1 MRFDNVFDFAY
12 HRQTGLQ
19 KQFCPFFTG
28 KDEAIA
34 YAEEQAVNEVCRY
47 NEQLT
52 VFVGSSVEDRNI
64 TIVKGVKGVYCVIPC
79 SGALEVMYEVV
90 CGKVGKNVYN
100 RYNLNAGETK
110 PLKSLL
116 YSNNGILMFRGE
128 CVDEK
133 QLDMMDG
140 IDVEREG
147 YIYDSVKRGYKPH
160 EYVLQDRSRVYG
172 KYKVYLPV
180 VGQEPLHHVIYS
192 AFANVSL
199 DILKVLT
206 TNVADWCTW
215 YIMANNVDIVNAV
228 SLRNRGKGARWAIDH
243 VDGKTANNSIDNL
256 QLCTH
261 RANILLSRLRRSD
274 FRTLKN
280 S

>member
-1 MRFDNVFDFAY
+1 MKFENVFDFAY
-12 HRQTGLQ
+12 RRQTGLQ
-19 KQFCPFFTG
+19 KQFCPFFTD

-34 YAEEQAVNEVCRY
+34 YAEEQVVDKVYRY
-47 NEQLT
+47 NEQLE
-52 VFVGSSVEDRNI
+52 VIVGNSVEDRNI
-64 TIVKGVKGVYCVIPC
+64 TVVKGVKGIYCVIPC
-79 SGALEVMYEVV
+79 NGALEGYYEVV
-90 CGKVGKNVYN
+90 YGKAGHNAYN

-110 PLKSLL
+110 PLRSLL

-133 QLDMMDG
+133 QLGMMDG

-160 EYVLQDRSRVYG
+160 EYVLQDRTRVYG

-180 VGQEPLHHVIYS
+180 VGQEPLHHLIYS
-192 AFANVSL
+192 AFTGISL
-199 DILKVLT
+199 DILKILT
-206 TNVADWCTW
+206 INVADWCTW
-215 YIMANNVDIVNAV
+215 YIMVDNADIVNTV

-243 VDGKTANNSIDNL
+243 VDGDTGNNNIDNL

-261 RANILLSRLRRSD
+261 RANILLSRLRRSN
-274 FRTLKN
+274 FKTLKN